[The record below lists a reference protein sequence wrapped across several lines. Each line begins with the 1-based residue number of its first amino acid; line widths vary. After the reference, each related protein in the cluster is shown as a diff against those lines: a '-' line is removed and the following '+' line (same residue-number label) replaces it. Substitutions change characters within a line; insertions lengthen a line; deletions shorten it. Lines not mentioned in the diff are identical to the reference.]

1 MSDLAIGSSASF
13 YSIQNTN
20 TSSTQDNASVQDDF
34 TASNVNGD
42 ALAQPLQNVDLTTES
57 SNNTNQAIKDFLQNI
72 AQSLQGTDLNAA
84 DTTSNIESSADANAL
99 PADTSSS
106 DVNQSLNTFLYDLY
120 QTLNQSSVQPLLI
133 DENSADGG
141 TDLPVSSV
149 QNGYSN
155 FATNLDNLVASL
167 NNNSDDDS
175 HLLLQTDFNNIVSAL
190 GGSTSELKL
199 QDFLQ
204 AFVGDSGNSDL
215 FEGSVGSLLD
225 TQA

>member
-1 MSDLAIGSSASF
+1 MSDLAIGSSAVF

-34 TASNVNGD
+34 TTSDVNGE
-42 ALAQPLQNVDLTTES
+42 ALAQSLQNVDLTTES

-72 AQSLQGTDLNAA
+72 VQSLQGADLDTA
-84 DTTSNIESSADANAL
+84 DTNSNIESSADTDAL
-99 PADTSSS
+99 PVDTSSS

-120 QTLNQSSVQPLLI
+120 QTLNQSSVQPLT
-133 DENSADGG
+133 DDSSVGDG
-141 TDLPVSSV
+141 TDLPVSNV

-167 NNNSDDDS
+167 NNSDDNES
-175 HLLLQTDFNNIVSAL
+175 LLQTDFNNIVSAL
-190 GGSTSELKL
+190 GGSPSELKL

-204 AFVGDSGNSDL
+204 SFLGGSENSDL
-215 FEGSVGSLLD
+215 FQGSVGSLLD